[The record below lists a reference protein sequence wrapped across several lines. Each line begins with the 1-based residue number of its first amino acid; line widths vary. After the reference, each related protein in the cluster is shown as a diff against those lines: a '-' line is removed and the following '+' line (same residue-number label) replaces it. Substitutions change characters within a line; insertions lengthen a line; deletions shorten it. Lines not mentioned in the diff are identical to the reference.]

1 MTILWRSLPQAP
13 ARVFSLSNGPP
24 AVYFGWR
31 HCRLRYNPL
40 LKLLKKKA
48 LFLFQYL
55 YLARKV
61 RPGQGKMIM
70 NKNLTL
76 LAVILVFSPGCTMAP
91 KYTRP
96 AAPVPAAWPGN
107 SVSNAATVG
116 ATNQAADIPWRDF
129 YIDGKLQ
136 KIIELAF
143 ANNSDLRVAALT
155 VEKTREMYRIKRA
168 DLLPTVNVTGMETR
182 QQVYAK
188 TDNFDDA
195 VKIHYYT
202 VNVGFSSYE
211 LDLFGRI
218 RSLKARAL
226 EQYLA
231 TEQAR
236 RSMQISLVA
245 EIAGAYLNLAADRE
259 RLRLALDTLDSQE
272 ATCELILRRF
282 EIGNSSALEVRQ
294 AQTRVDSAR
303 VDAEKYAGLAALDEN
318 ALNLLAGTQV
328 PEELLPRELGTIVM
342 LKDIS
347 AGIPSAVLQRR
358 PDIMQA
364 ENQLKAANANI
375 GAARAAFFPSII
387 LTGSYGTMDDQ
398 LSGLFKS
405 GSTVWAVTPQITL
418 PIFDTGRNIA
428 NLGMAKADRDIYV
441 AQYEKAIQTA
451 FREVADALAQ
461 RGTLLNQMEAQESL
475 VDSTAANYRLSD
487 SRYRNGLDR
496 YLAVLDS
503 QRSLYDAQQGLIAIR
518 LAKLA
523 NLVTLYKVLG
533 GG

>member
-1 MTILWRSLPQAP
+1 
-13 ARVFSLSNGPP
+13 
-24 AVYFGWR
+24 
-31 HCRLRYNPL
+31 
-40 LKLLKKKA
+40 
-48 LFLFQYL
+48 
-55 YLARKV
+55 
-61 RPGQGKMIM
+61 MIV
-70 NKNLTL
+70 NKNFTL
-76 LAVILVFSPGCTMAP
+76 LAVILVFSFGCTMAP
-91 KYTRP
+91 KYVRP
-96 AAPVPAAWPGN
+96 QAPVPAAWPGN
-107 SVSNAATVG
+107 QAAS
-116 ATNQAADIPWRDF
+116 ATNGAVTNAAADIHWRDF

-143 ANNSDLRVAALT
+143 ANNRDLRVAALT
-155 VEKTREMYRIKRA
+155 VEKTRAIYRIQRA
-168 DLLPTVNVTGMETR
+168 DLLPTVNVTGYETK
-182 QQVYAK
+182 QQIYAK
-188 TDNFDDA
+188 AANFDDK

-202 VNVGFSSYE
+202 VNVGFCSYE
-211 LDLFGRI
+211 LDFFGRV

-236 RSMQISLVA
+236 RSVQISLMA

-272 ATCELILRRF
+272 ATCELTQRRF
-282 EIGNSSALEVRQ
+282 EIGDSSALDLHQ

-303 VDAEKYAGLAALDEN
+303 VDIEKYTGLAAVDEN

-328 PEELLPRELGTIVM
+328 PEELLPHELGTIVM

-398 LSGLFKS
+398 LSGLFKG
-405 GSTVWAVTPQITL
+405 GSWVWAVTPQITL
-418 PIFDTGRNIA
+418 PIFDTGRNLA

-441 AQYEKAIQTA
+441 AQYEKAIQAA

-475 VDSTAANYRLSD
+475 VNSTAASYRLSD

-518 LAKLA
+518 LARLA